1 RRGQV
6 GQGDG
11 HDQGGGVAGA
21 GRHRQGLRHR
31 HRLRDVRAGGA
42 LNARSQAGV
51 ADRQSCPGRSRVM
64 TGKGWMLACTPA
76 STVRA
81 AQLTPATYAPS
92 STAPTRAS
100 HDRRRMRASGM
111 SGRVAMAIHC
121 AHGRHGNVQEKP
133 VEVPMKIRARCLVL
147 ALVLSGTIG
156 GACAQDF
163 VFGWNPRTGDVWVD
177 QTLGDI
183 NAYGGRYRE
192 SFIDELVRY
201 HGAPRDYVT
210 TLLVQERWA
219 PGDVYYACAIAQ
231 IVGRSCRYVAEEWE
245 RDHGQGWGA
254 LAQRMGIK
262 PGSDEF

>member
-1 RRGQV
+1 
-6 GQGDG
+6 
-11 HDQGGGVAGA
+11 
-21 GRHRQGLRHR
+21 
-31 HRLRDVRAGGA
+31 
-42 LNARSQAGV
+42 
-51 ADRQSCPGRSRVM
+51 
-64 TGKGWMLACTPA
+64 
-76 STVRA
+76 
-81 AQLTPATYAPS
+81 
-92 STAPTRAS
+92 
-100 HDRRRMRASGM
+100 MRIRTKS
-111 SGRVAMAIHC
+111 
-121 AHGRHGNVQEKP
+121 
-133 VEVPMKIRARCLVL
+133 IRAKSIRTKSLVL
-147 ALVLSGTIG
+147 ALLLSGAIG

-210 TLLVQERWA
+210 TLLVEERWA

-262 PGSDEF
+262 PGSDEFHRLKNGFAPVYQRWSRPLHGHDKPGKGHDKGHKPGKGSDKGNGKAKGRDRD